1 MNKIRILL
9 ILFITLFSFQI
20 NYSQTKTIFTPDSL
34 ISELRIFYK
43 LNEADLEKDKLAIK
57 QDSIISVL
65 GNLWNSSV
73 SADDKKIISKIANK
87 QITKRFNKDKTIWNY
102 FKTIIFLSQN
112 KTSNFKPW
120 LEMLNNMINSTLITS
135 GQTERFINNILSLLE
150 DNYLSNTNTA
160 KWKIKDNTNYKF
172 EYNKNKKV
180 FNISVPTT
188 NIEAYSIDND
198 TITIFN
204 ASGNYNILKSVW
216 KGKSGKV
223 TWEKFGIPSSEMN
236 VRFNNFT
243 INMKKIEFEIDSVK
257 YINKNILKTEILG
270 KLTHRAS
277 FRGKKEGLYP
287 KFRSYKNNFKIK
299 GKQKNIF
306 FISGIEMR
314 GKTLRFVGTSA
325 SPAIAKYIKDGKT
338 IIKASSED
346 FKSLSDV
353 LESNNAHIS
362 LYIGETDSITHPNVS
377 FTIKEN
383 NFSFTR
389 NPKGTG
395 NRPFYNSLQ
404 KVNIIV
410 DNISWNTE
418 DSLIRFYS
426 RLGNEAQ
433 FKSFD
438 YFTKADFTKHRMY
451 EQRNPLFDIKK
462 YTRKINS
469 REFYANDYAKFI
481 RQNQAGTVHRLM
493 RLWYDGFIDYNPKTK
508 QVIVR
513 QKLFDYIKY
522 FFDKKDYDVVNIIS
536 KGTERKKYTGLFPLS
551 NATYDIKSNQMALY
565 GVDNVRLNERKKIGF
580 VPHKG
585 MLILGQNRNMVF
597 SGRLRVG
604 LADFYGS
611 GFYFNYD
618 DYDISFTKADSL
630 IYRVWDEVITEKG
643 KSLKAKFL
651 TSTIEQVS
659 GKVRIDVKTNKS
671 GAKKIEQFPKFICSD
686 TSYVYYDK
694 RNKQGKV
701 YSRDK
706 FYFINYP
713 FMHDSLLYMTKDRLE
728 IPGKMIAA
736 DIIPNF
742 EDTLEVQQ
750 DYSLGF
756 IHKTPEAGL
765 PLFNGK
771 GTLSA
776 KNSELQSYIKLSNN
790 GLEANGV
797 AKWNNTTIATK
808 DFNLYPDSLTTLADE
823 VEISEFIN
831 PDNFA
836 EFPVVKGK
844 LIDTRWNAKDDVVRY
859 KTTGI
864 AAQMYDEKVQFS
876 GEFEFR
882 PKSLTGKGRAKIK
895 EGTIKSDKY
904 EFSKKTFLSD
914 NANID
919 IKEEDS
925 NVKDVIIKNMKT
937 FVDTRA
943 DKAVFE
949 KIEGKDSYVNFV
961 NDEYM
966 SYPSHLVWHTG
977 KGKINMNYN
986 MSKFTNPK
994 MSKEKVLLDSSYL
1007 LGYCGFSKTLF
1018 APAYGDLKFVSTNRD
1033 QDSLMFFGSRAN
1045 YNTTNKKIITKDV
1058 QRIIVA
1064 DIVVTPSSDVIIDDK
1079 GEMEKLLKTTVKARG
1094 VHNITD
1100 VDIKINSSKK
1110 YVASSGIYQYEDM
1123 NKKLQNINFDNITY
1137 DENKGASV
1145 AHGFVE
1151 QYEKFTLNPW
1161 FDFYGDVYFNATKDR
1176 LTFSGNARL
1185 IHTCQSL
1192 PAWFHFKTEINP
1204 DSIYLPL
1211 ASNLHSD
1218 LASNQGRVFADIMS
1232 SRDTI
1237 HIFPVFLS
1245 SDKYGNS
1252 ESILSLRD
1260 SGNYVTYNSK
1270 RNRYEITSIPKFNDR
1285 TLPGNYLDMSRTN
1298 CTVHGEGKIELTKS
1312 LKINDFGG
1320 YGEITFDT
1328 KADKVTMNTI
1338 SYLDFFFSKRALD
1351 IISEKI
1357 ELAPS
1362 LTPVDIQSKVYRKQM
1377 NELLGV
1383 ETADKM
1389 ISEMSLNLGKPKKFP
1404 KELNKTI
1411 VFTNLMFKWDKESQ
1425 SYKSMGKIGISNIG
1439 NKMINKYVNGHI
1451 QIRKRKTGDR
1461 VNIYLEINDKEWF
1474 YFVFSGGILRTFS
1487 SVSEFNTTIANL
1499 KTKHKK
1505 QKTDK
1510 GTFNYMLTN
1519 LESRNLFIFEF
1530 TGIHPAID
1538 DFEDSNKDS
1547 NENNEDTDSFDEE
1560 GDN

>member
-1 MNKIRILL
+1 MYKKGIFLSL
-9 ILFITLFSFQI
+9 IIIFISFQT
-20 NYSQTKTIFTPDSL
+20 NFSQTKTTFTADSL
-34 ISELRIFYK
+34 ISELRVFYK
-43 LNEADLEKDKLAIK
+43 LNEVDLTKDKVAAEKDSVI
-57 QDSIISVL
+57 SIL
-65 GNLWNSSV
+65 GSLWKSSINQN
-73 SADDKKIISKIANK
+73 DKETISKIANK
-87 QITKRFNKDKTIWNY
+87 QITKRFNKEKTIWN
-102 FKTIIFLSQN
+102 FFNSIILLSKN
-112 KTSNFKPW
+112 HTSNFTPW
-120 LEMLNNMINSTLITS
+120 LEMVNNMVNSPLITS
-135 GQTERFINNILSLLE
+135 GATEKFINNIFNLLE
-150 DNYLSNTNTA
+150 ENYLSNTNTA
-160 KWKIKDNTNYKF
+160 KWKVKENTNYKF
-172 EYNKNKKV
+172 EFNKSSKE
-180 FNISVPTT
+180 FNIIIPTT
-188 NIEAYSIDND
+188 TIEAYSLDND
-198 TITIFN
+198 TIKIHNT
-204 ASGNYNILKSVW
+204 SGNYNILKSLW
-216 KGKSGKV
+216 QGKYGKI
-223 TWEKFGIPSSEMN
+223 TWERFNIPETEMN
-236 VRFNNFT
+236 VKLRNYK
-243 INMKKIEFEIDSVK
+243 INMNKDEFEVDSVT
-257 YINKNILKTEILG
+257 YINKEILKTEILG
-270 KLTHRAS
+270 KLKHKAS
-277 FRGKKEGLYP
+277 SRGKKSGLYP
-287 KFRSYKNNFKIK
+287 VFRSYKNDFKIK

-306 FISGIEMR
+306 FVSGIEMQ
-314 GKTLRFVGTSA
+314 GNTLRFVGTSN
-325 SPAIAKYIKDGKT
+325 SPAVARYIKDGKT
-338 IIKASSED
+338 IVKVASED
-346 FKSLSDV
+346 FMSLPDV
-353 LESNNAHIS
+353 LKSKQAHIS
-362 LYIGETDSITHPNVS
+362 LYIGENDSITHPNAS
-377 FTIKEN
+377 FTIKED
-383 NFSFTR
+383 NFSFSK

-404 KVNIIV
+404 KVYISV
-410 DNISWNTE
+410 DNIQWKTT

-426 RLGNEAQ
+426 RLGNVGE

-438 YFTKADFTKHRMY
+438 YFTKGDFTKQKMY

-462 YTRKINS
+462 YTRKIGS

-493 RLWYDGFIDYNPKTK
+493 GLWYQGFIDYNPKTK
-508 QVIVR
+508 LVNVR
-513 QKLFDYIKY
+513 QKLFDYIDY
-522 FFDKKDYDVVNIIS
+522 FFERKDYDVINIIS
-536 KGTERKKYTGLFPLS
+536 NGTERKKYVGLFPLS

-565 GVDNVRLNERKKIGF
+565 GVDVVKLNERKKIGF
-580 VPHKG
+580 VPYKG

-618 DYDISFTKADSL
+618 NYDIKFTKADSL

-643 KSLKAKFL
+643 KSIKAKYL
-651 TSTIEQVS
+651 TSTIEQVT
-659 GKVRIDVKTNKS
+659 GTVRIDVKTNKS
-671 GAKKIEQFPKFICSD
+671 GAKKIEQFPKFTCKD

-694 RNKQGKV
+694 RNKQGGV

-713 FMHDSLLYMTKDRLE
+713 FMHDSLLYMTKNRLT

-736 DIIPNF
+736 NIIPNF
-742 EDTLEVQQ
+742 EDTLEVQN

-756 IHKTPEAGL
+756 LHKTPEGGL

-776 KNSELQSYIKLSNN
+776 KNSELQSFVKLSNN

-808 DFNLYPDSLTTLADE
+808 DFNLYPDSLTTLADK

-831 PDNFA
+831 PENFA
-836 EFPVVKGK
+836 EFPVVKGE
-844 LIDTRWNAKDDVVRY
+844 LIETRWNAKDDYVKY
-859 KTTGI
+859 KTTGK
-864 AAQMYDEKVQFS
+864 AAEMYDEKVQFS
-876 GEFEFR
+876 GEFVYK
-882 PKSLTGKGRAKIK
+882 PKSLTGKGRAKVE
-895 EGTIKSDKY
+895 EGTIYADNF
-904 EFSKKTFLSD
+904 EFNKKTFLSD
-914 NANID
+914 KADID
-919 IKEEDS
+919 IKEDNS
-925 NVKDVIIKNMKT
+925 NTKDVIIKNMRT

-943 DKAVFE
+943 NKAVFA
-949 KIEGKDSYVNFV
+949 KIEKEDSYVNFV

-977 KGKINMNYN
+977 EGKINMNYN

-994 MSKEKVLLDSSYL
+994 FSKETVLLDSVELKRS
-1007 LGYCGFSKTLF
+1007 GFSKNIF

-1045 YNTTNKKIITKDV
+1045 YNTLNKKIVTKDV

-1064 DIVVTPSSDVIIDDK
+1064 DIVVTPSSDVVIDDK
-1079 GEMEKLLKTTVKARG
+1079 GEMEKLYKTTVKARG

-1137 DENKGASV
+1137 DVEKEASV

-1161 FDFYGDVYFNATKDR
+1161 FDYYGDVYFNASKDR
-1176 LTFSGNARL
+1176 LRFAGNARL
-1185 IHTCQSL
+1185 IHSCQSL
-1192 PAWFHFKTEINP
+1192 PAWFHFETEINP

-1211 ASNLHSD
+1211 SPKLHSD

-1245 SDKYGNS
+1245 ADKYGNS
-1252 ESILSLRD
+1252 ESILTLRD
-1260 SGNYVTYNSK
+1260 SGNYVTYNDK
-1270 RNRYEITSIPKFNDR
+1270 KNRYEITSIPKFNDR
-1285 TLPGNYLDMSRTN
+1285 TLPGNYLDMSRSN
-1298 CTVHGEGKIELTKS
+1298 CTVHGEGKISLTNS
-1312 LKINDFGG
+1312 IKINDFGG
-1320 YGEITFDT
+1320 YGDITFDT
-1328 KADKVTMNTI
+1328 KADKITMNTI

-1351 IISEKI
+1351 IITEKI
-1357 ELAPS
+1357 ELNPS
-1362 LTPVDIQSKVYRKQM
+1362 LSPVDVQSNAYKKQM
-1377 NELLGV
+1377 NELIGV
-1383 ETADKM
+1383 EQTSKM
-1389 ISEMSLNLGKPKKFP
+1389 ISEMSLNMGKPKKFP
-1404 KELNKTI
+1404 KELDKTI

-1439 NKMINKYVNGHI
+1439 NKMINRYVNGHI
-1451 QIRKRKTGDR
+1451 QIRKRKTGDKIF
-1461 VNIYLEINDKEWF
+1461 IYLEISDKEWF

-1499 KTKHKK
+1499 KTKNKK

-1519 LESRNLFIFEF
+1519 LETRNLFIFEF

-1538 DFEDSNKDS
+1538 NFEDSNKDA
-1547 NENNEDTDSFDEE
+1547 NDNTDETDSDEE
-1560 GDN
+1560 DE

>member
-1 MNKIRILL
+1 MNNKSIFLSLIIIIL
-9 ILFITLFSFQI
+9 SFQI
-20 NYSQTKTIFTPDSL
+20 NFSQTKSSFTPDSL
-34 ISELRIFYK
+34 ISDLRVFYK
-43 LNEADLEKDKLAIK
+43 LNEANLEKDKLAFK

-65 GNLWNSSV
+65 GGLWQSSV
-73 SADDKKIISKIANK
+73 NDDDRKLISQIANK
-87 QITKRFNKDKTIWNY
+87 QIAKRFNKDKTIWNF
-102 FKTIIFLSQN
+102 FKSIIILKQN
-112 KTSNFKPW
+112 QTSNFKPW
-120 LEMLNNMINSTLITS
+120 LNMVNNMINSSLITS
-135 GQTERFINNILSLLE
+135 GQTERFINNISNLLE
-150 DNYLSNTNTA
+150 DNYLSKTNTA
-160 KWKIKDNTNYKF
+160 KWKIAENTHYKF
-172 EYNKNKKV
+172 QYNKGKKS
-180 FNISVPTT
+180 FNISIPTT
-188 NIEAYSIDND
+188 RIEAYSIDND

-204 ASGNYNILKSVW
+204 TLGDYDILKSLW
-216 KGKSGKV
+216 KGKSGKI

-236 VRFNNFT
+236 VMFVNYK

-257 YINKNILKTEILG
+257 YLNKKIIKNEILG
-270 KLTHRAS
+270 KLTHMAS
-277 FRGKKEGLYP
+277 LRGKKDGLYP

-299 GKQKNIF
+299 GKQKNIYF
-306 FISGIEMR
+306 VCGIEMI
-314 GKTLRFVGTSA
+314 GNTLRFVGTGA
-325 SPAIAKYIKDGKT
+325 NPAVAKYIEDGKT
-338 IIKASSED
+338 IIKVSSED
-346 FKSLSDV
+346 FKSLSDI
-353 LESNNAHIS
+353 LEANQAHIS
-362 LYIGETDSITHPNVS
+362 LYIGDNDSITHPNVS

-383 NFSFTR
+383 DFSFTR
-389 NPKGTG
+389 NYKGTG

-404 KVNIIV
+404 KVYITV
-410 DNISWNTE
+410 DNISWNTK

-426 RLGNEAQ
+426 RLGNEAE

-462 YTRKINS
+462 YTRKIGS
-469 REFYANDYAKFI
+469 RQFYANDYAKFI
-481 RQNQAGTVHRLM
+481 RQNQTGTVHRLM
-493 RLWYDGFIDYNPKTK
+493 GLWYDGFIDYNPKTK
-508 QVIVR
+508 EVIVR

-522 FFDKKDYDVVNIIS
+522 FFDKKDYDVINIIS
-536 KGTERKKYTGLFPLS
+536 KGIERKKYVGLFPLS

-580 VPHKG
+580 IPHKN

-604 LADFYGS
+604 LLDFYGA

-618 DYDISFTKADSL
+618 DYDIKFTKADSL
-630 IYRVWDEVITEKG
+630 IYRVWEKEITEKG
-643 KSLKAKFL
+643 ASLKAKYL

-659 GKVRIDVKTNKS
+659 GMVRIDVKTNKS
-671 GAKKIEQFPKFICSD
+671 GAKKIEQFPKFISSD

-694 RNKQGKV
+694 RNKQGTV
-701 YSRDK
+701 YSRDN

-713 FMHDSLLYMTKDRLE
+713 YMHDSLLYMTKDRLK
-728 IPGKMIAA
+728 IPGNMIAA

-742 EDTLEVQQ
+742 EDTLEVQN

-756 IHKTPEAGL
+756 IHRTPEAGL

-776 KNSELQSYIKLSNN
+776 KNSELQSFIKLSNN

-895 EGTIKSDKY
+895 EGTIKSEKY
-904 EFSKKTFLSD
+904 KFSKKTFLSD
-914 NANID
+914 NADVD
-919 IKEEDS
+919 IKEDNS
-925 NVKDVIIKNMKT
+925 NTKDVIIKNMKT
-937 FVDTRA
+937 FVDTKA

-949 KIEGKDSYVNFV
+949 KIKGKDSYVNFV

-994 MSKEKVLLDSSYL
+994 MSKEDVLLDSAYL
-1007 LGYCGFSKTLF
+1007 LSYCGFSKTLF
-1018 APAYGDLKFVSTNRD
+1018 APTYGDLKFVSTNRD

-1045 YNTTNKKIITKDV
+1045 YSTKNKKIITKDV
-1058 QRIIVA
+1058 QKIIVA
-1064 DIVVTPSSDVIIDDK
+1064 DIVVTPSSDVVINDK

-1185 IHTCQSL
+1185 KHTCQSS

-1211 ASNLHSD
+1211 APNLHSD
-1218 LASNQGRVFADIMS
+1218 LASNKGRVFADIMS

-1245 SDKYGNS
+1245 ADKYGNS

-1260 SGNYVTYNSK
+1260 SGNYVTYDAK
-1270 RNRYEITSIPKFNDR
+1270 KNRYEITSIPKFNDR
-1285 TLPGNYLDMSRTN
+1285 TLPGNYLDMSRAN
-1298 CTVHGEGKIELTKS
+1298 CTVHGEGKILLTKS

-1338 SYLDFFFSKRALD
+1338 SYLDFFFSKKALD
-1351 IISEKI
+1351 IITEKI
-1357 ELAPS
+1357 ELATS
-1362 LTPVDIQSKVYRKQM
+1362 LSPVDVQSTVYKKQM
-1377 NELLGV
+1377 YELMGKDAT
-1383 ETADKM
+1383 EKM

-1404 KELNKTI
+1404 NQLKKTI

-1451 QIRKRKTGDR
+1451 QITKRKTGDR
-1461 VNIYLEINDKEWF
+1461 VNIYLEISDKEWF
-1474 YFVFSGGILRTFS
+1474 FFVFSGGILRTFS
-1487 SVSEFNTTIANL
+1487 SVSEYNTTIADL

-1538 DFEDSNKDS
+1538 NFEDSNKDAG
-1547 NENNEDTDSFDEE
+1547 NDDDDEVIDDED
-1560 GDN
+1560 N

>member
-1 MNKIRILL
+1 MNKKGIFLSL
-9 ILFITLFSFQI
+9 IIIFISFQI
-20 NYSQTKTIFTPDSL
+20 NFSQTKTTFTADSL
-34 ISELRIFYK
+34 ISELRVFYK
-43 LNEADLEKDKLAIK
+43 LNEVDLAKDKVAAK
-57 QDSIISVL
+57 KDSIISIL

-73 SADDKKIISKIANK
+73 NQEEKKAISKIANK
-87 QITKRFNKDKTIWNY
+87 QISKRFKKGKTTWNY
-102 FKTIIFLSQN
+102 FKSIILLKQTQS
-112 KTSNFKPW
+112 SNFSAW
-120 LEMLNNMINSTLITS
+120 LEMVNNMINSPLITS
-135 GQTERFINNILSLLE
+135 GETERFINNILNLLE
-150 DNYLSNTNTA
+150 NNYLSKTNTA
-160 KWKIKDNTNYKF
+160 KWKVKENTSYKF
-172 EYNKNKKV
+172 NYNKSSKNFSIV
-180 FNISVPTT
+180 IPNTE
-188 NIEAYSIDND
+188 IEAYSIDND
-198 TITIFN
+198 TITIHGT
-204 ASGNYNILKSVW
+204 SGSYNILKSLW
-216 KGKSGKV
+216 KGKQGKI
-223 TWEKFGIPSSEMN
+223 TWEKFDIPESEMN
-236 VRFNNFT
+236 VKLTNYK
-243 INMKKIEFEIDSVK
+243 INMNKTEFEIDSVK
-257 YINKNILKTEILG
+257 YTNKNILKTEILG
-270 KLTHRAS
+270 KIHHKAS
-277 FRGKKEGLYP
+277 LRGKKEGLYP
-287 KFRSYKNNFKIK
+287 VFRSYKNDFKIK

-306 FISGIEMR
+306 FVSGVEMR
-314 GKTLRFVGTSA
+314 GKTLRFVGTSF
-325 SPAIAKYIKDGKT
+325 SPAIAKYIENGKT

-346 FKSLSDV
+346 FMSLKNI
-353 LESNNAHIS
+353 LESKQSQIV
-362 LYIGETDSITHPNVS
+362 LYIGENDSITHPNVS

-383 NFSFTR
+383 DFSFTR
-389 NPKGTG
+389 NHKGTG

-404 KVNIIV
+404 KVNISV
-410 DNISWNTE
+410 DNISWNTT

-426 RLGNEAQ
+426 RLGNVAE

-438 YFTKADFTKHRMY
+438 YFTKADFTKQKMY
-451 EQRNPLFDIKK
+451 EQKNPLFDIKK
-462 YTRKINS
+462 YTRKIGS

-493 RLWYDGFIDYNPKTK
+493 GLWYDGFIDYNPKTK
-508 QVIVR
+508 LVNVR

-522 FFDKKDYDVVNIIS
+522 FFERKDYDVINIIS
-536 KGTERKKYTGLFPLS
+536 KGKNRKKYVGLFPLS
-551 NATYDIKSNQMALY
+551 NATYDIKSNQMALF
-565 GVDNVRLNERKKIGF
+565 GVDVVKLNERKKIGF

-604 LADFYGS
+604 LADFFGS

-618 DYDISFTKADSL
+618 DYDIRFTKADSL
-630 IYRVWDEVITEKG
+630 VYRVWDEVITEKG
-643 KSLKAKFL
+643 KSFKAKFL
-651 TSTIEQVS
+651 TSTIEQVT
-659 GKVRIDVKTNKS
+659 GTVRIDVKTNKS
-671 GAKKIEQFPKFICSD
+671 GAKKIEQFPKFTCKD

-694 RNKQGKV
+694 RNKQGAV

-713 FMHDSLLYMTKDRLE
+713 FMHDSLLYMTKDRLT

-742 EDTLEVQQ
+742 EDTLEVQN

-756 IHKTPEAGL
+756 IHHTPEDGL

-776 KNSELQSYIKLSNN
+776 KNSELQSFIKLSNN

-831 PDNFA
+831 PDTYA

-876 GEFEFR
+876 GKFEFR

-895 EGTIKSDKY
+895 EGTISADGF
-904 EFSKKTFLSD
+904 EFNKKTFFSEKAD
-914 NANID
+914 ID
-919 IKEEDS
+919 IKEGNSDT
-925 NVKDVIIKNMKT
+925 KDVIIKNMRAY
-937 FVDTRA
+937 VDTKA
-943 DKAVFE
+943 DKAVFA
-949 KIEGKDSYVNFV
+949 KIEKEESYVNFV

-994 MSKEKVLLDSSYL
+994 LSKEEVLLDSVALKRS
-1007 LGYCGFSKTLF
+1007 GFSDYIF

-1045 YNTTNKKIITKDV
+1045 YNTLNKKIVTKDV
-1058 QRIIVA
+1058 QKIIVA
-1064 DIVVTPSSDVIIDDK
+1064 DIVVTPSSDVIINDN

-1137 DENKGASV
+1137 DVDKGASI

-1161 FDFYGDVYFNATKDR
+1161 FDFYGDVYFNASKDR
-1176 LTFSGNARL
+1176 LKFSGNARL
-1185 IHTCQSL
+1185 VHSCQSI
-1192 PAWFHFKTEINP
+1192 PSWFHFATEINP

-1211 ASNLHSD
+1211 SPKLHSD

-1245 SDKYGNS
+1245 ADKYGTS

-1260 SGNYVTYNSK
+1260 SGNYVTYNQNK
-1270 RNRYEITSIPKFNDR
+1270 NRYEITSIPKFNNR
-1285 TLPGNYLDMSRTN
+1285 TLPGNYLDMNRTN
-1298 CTVHGEGKIELTKS
+1298 CTVHGEGEITLTKS
-1312 LKINDFGG
+1312 LRINDFGG
-1320 YGEITFDT
+1320 FGEITFDT

-1351 IISEKI
+1351 IITEKI
-1357 ELAPS
+1357 ELNTS
-1362 LTPVDIQSKVYRKQM
+1362 LSPVDIQSTVYKKQM
-1377 NELLGV
+1377 YELMGV
-1383 ETADKM
+1383 ETTDKM
-1389 ISEMSLNLGKPKKFP
+1389 VSEMSLNFGKPRKFP
-1404 KELNKTI
+1404 VELNKTI

-1439 NKMINKYVNGHI
+1439 NKMINRYVNGHI
-1451 QIRKRKTGDR
+1451 QIRKRKTGDK
-1461 VNIYLEINDKEWF
+1461 VFIYLEISDKEWF

-1487 SVSEFNTTIANL
+1487 SISEYNTTIANL

-1510 GTFNYMLTN
+1510 GIFNYMLTN
-1519 LESRNLFIFEF
+1519 LETRNLFIFEF
-1530 TGIHPAID
+1530 TGIHPALHDFQDNTKTNENSEEGIID
-1538 DFEDSNKDS
+1538 DEED
-1547 NENNEDTDSFDEE
+1547 E
-1560 GDN
+1560 

>member
-1 MNKIRILL
+1 MII
-9 ILFITLFSFQI
+9 IFISFQI
-20 NYSQTKTIFTPDSL
+20 NFSQTKTTFTADSL
-34 ISELRIFYK
+34 ISELRVFYK
-43 LNEADLEKDKLAIK
+43 LNEADLTKDKIAGEKDSTI
-57 QDSIISVL
+57 SIL
-65 GNLWNSSV
+65 GTFWNSTINQ
-73 SADDKKIISKIANK
+73 DDKETISKIANK
-87 QITKRFNKDKTIWNY
+87 QIAKRFNKDKTIWNY
-102 FKTIIFLSQN
+102 FNSIILLSKKQ
-112 KTSNFKPW
+112 TSNFKPW
-120 LEMLNNMINSTLITS
+120 LEMVNNMINSSLITS
-135 GQTERFINNILSLLE
+135 GETERFINNIFNLLE
-150 DNYLSNTNTA
+150 ENYLTKTNTA
-160 KWKIKDNTNYKF
+160 RWKVKESTNYKF
-172 EYNKNKKV
+172 EFNKSSKE
-180 FNISVPTT
+180 FNISIPTT
-188 NIEAYSIDND
+188 TIEAYSLDND
-198 TITIFN
+198 TISIYNT
-204 ASGNYNILKSVW
+204 SGNFNILKSLW
-216 KGKSGKV
+216 KGKYGKI
-223 TWEKFGIPSSEMN
+223 TWEKYNIPETEMN
-236 VRFNNFT
+236 VKLRNYK
-243 INMKKIEFEIDSVK
+243 INMKKVEFEVDSVT
-257 YINKNILKTEILG
+257 YINKKILKNEILG
-270 KLTHRAS
+270 KIHNKAS
-277 FRGKKEGLYP
+277 LRGNKAGVYP
-287 KFRSYKNNFKIK
+287 IFRSYKNDFKIK

-306 FISGIEMR
+306 FISGVEMR
-314 GKTLRFVGTSA
+314 GKTLRFVGTSS
-325 SPAIAKYIKDGKT
+325 SPAIAKYIENGKT

-346 FKSLSDV
+346 FMSLPDK
-353 LESNNAHIS
+353 LESKQAQIS
-362 LYIGETDSITHPNVS
+362 LYIGENDSITHPNAS
-377 FTIKEN
+377 FIIKEN
-383 NFSFTR
+383 NFSFSR

-395 NRPFYNSLQ
+395 NRPFFNSLQ
-404 KVNIIV
+404 KVYITV
-410 DNISWNTE
+410 DNIQWNTT

-426 RLGNEAQ
+426 RLGNDAQ

-438 YFTKADFTKHRMY
+438 YFTKGDFTKQKMY

-462 YTRKINS
+462 YTRKIGS

-481 RQNQAGTVHRLM
+481 KQNQAGTVHRIM
-493 RLWYDGFIDYNPKTK
+493 GLWYDGFVDYNPKTRH
-508 QVIVR
+508 VIVR
-513 QKLFDYIKY
+513 QKLFDYIQY
-522 FFDKKDYDVVNIIS
+522 FFERKDYDVINITS
-536 KGTERKKYTGLFPLS
+536 KGIKRKKYVGLFPLS

-565 GVDNVRLNERKKIGF
+565 GVDIVKLNDRKKIGF

-618 DYDISFTKADSL
+618 DYDINFTKADSL
-630 IYRVWDEVITEKG
+630 IYRIWEKEITEKG
-643 KSLKAKFL
+643 TNIRAKFL
-651 TSTIEQVS
+651 TSTIEQVT
-659 GKVRIDVKTNKS
+659 GTVRIDVKTNKS
-671 GAKKIEQFPKFICSD
+671 GAKKIEQFPKFTCKD

-694 RNKQGKV
+694 HNKQGAV
-701 YSRDK
+701 YSRDR

-713 FMHDSLLYMTKDRLE
+713 FMHDSLLYMTKNRLT

-736 DIIPNF
+736 DIVPNF
-742 EDTLEVQQ
+742 EDTLEVQN

-756 IHKTPEAGL
+756 LHHTPDEGL

-776 KNSELQSYIKLSNN
+776 KNSELQSFIKLSNN
-790 GLEANGV
+790 GLEANGI

-808 DFNLYPDSLTTLADE
+808 DFNLYPDSLTTLADKI
-823 VEISEFIN
+823 EISEFIN
-831 PDNFA
+831 PDTYA
-836 EFPVVKGK
+836 EFPVVKGE
-844 LIDTRWNAKDDVVRY
+844 LIDTRWNAKDDVVKY

-864 AAQMYDEKVQFS
+864 AAEMYNEKVQFS

-895 EGTIKSDKY
+895 EGNINADKF
-904 EFSKKTFLSD
+904 EFNKKTFLSD
-914 NANID
+914 KANID
-919 IKEEDS
+919 IKEENS
-925 NVKDVIIKNMKT
+925 NSKDVIIKNMRT
-937 FVDTRA
+937 FVDTKA

-949 KIEGKDSYVNFV
+949 KIKNEDSYVKFV
-961 NDEYM
+961 TDEYM

-994 MSKEKVLLDSSYL
+994 FSKEKVLLDSLTLKRS
-1007 LGYCGFSKTLF
+1007 GFSDYIF
-1018 APAYGDLKFVSTNRD
+1018 APAYGDLKFVSTNKD

-1045 YNTTNKKIITKDV
+1045 YNTINKKIITKDV
-1058 QRIIVA
+1058 QKIIVA
-1064 DIVVTPSSDVIIDDK
+1064 DIVVTPSSDVVINDN

-1110 YVASSGIYQYEDM
+1110 YVASSGVYQYEDM

-1137 DENKGASV
+1137 DVDKGASV

-1161 FDFYGDVYFNATKDR
+1161 FDFYGDVYFNASKDR
-1176 LTFSGNARL
+1176 LRFAGNAKL

-1192 PAWFHFKTEINP
+1192 PAWFHFETEINP

-1211 ASNLHSD
+1211 SPKLHSD

-1245 SDKYGNS
+1245 ADKYGNS

-1260 SGNYVTYNSK
+1260 SGNYVTYNDK
-1270 RNRYEITSIPKFNDR
+1270 RNKYEITSLPKFNDR

-1298 CTVHGEGKIELTKS
+1298 CTVHGEGKIALTKS
-1312 LKINDFGG
+1312 LKINDFGA

-1328 KADKVTMNTI
+1328 KADKITMNTI

-1351 IISEKI
+1351 IIAEKI
-1357 ELAPS
+1357 ELNPS
-1362 LTPVDIQSKVYRKQM
+1362 LSQLDVQSTAYKKQM
-1377 NELLGV
+1377 YELMGIDK
-1383 ETADKM
+1383 TDKM

-1404 KELNKTI
+1404 EELNKTI
-1411 VFTNLMFKWDKESQ
+1411 VFSNLFFKWDKESQ

-1439 NKMINKYVNGHI
+1439 NKMINRYVNGHI
-1451 QIRKRKTGDR
+1451 QIRKRKTGDK
-1461 VNIYLEINDKEWF
+1461 VFIYLEISDKEWF

-1487 SVSEFNTTIANL
+1487 SVSEYNTTIANL
-1499 KTKHKK
+1499 KTKYKK

-1510 GTFNYMLTN
+1510 GIFNYMLTN
-1519 LESRNLFIFEF
+1519 LETRNLFIFEF

-1538 DFEDSNKDS
+1538 NFEDSNKDANDNS
-1547 NENNEDTDSFDEE
+1547 DETDEDDENN
-1560 GDN
+1560 